1 MSTVR
6 GDPHSYLWLNARNKC
21 IDVQIAVAVLVIDIA
36 MSSQSP
42 FSRDEALRLLL
53 RRRSDL
59 IAYLYTYA
67 QDLHIAEDLFQE
79 VALRAVDKHDQ
90 IKDAAS
96 AYAWLRSVARN
107 AAIDWQR
114 RAKRRPIP
122 LDTDTLELL
131 EKQWEQAHHSDNDE
145 LREALSHC
153 VSQLTPRARQYV
165 EQRFN
170 NEMSTREIA
179 EASGRKVDSIY
190 TAFSRIYA
198 ALAKCIRHKVSDRGL
213 GDA

>member
-1 MSTVR
+1 MSQ
-6 GDPHSYLWLNARNKC
+6 A
-21 IDVQIAVAVLVIDIA
+21 
-36 MSSQSP
+36 P
-42 FSRDEALRLLL
+42 FSRDDALRLLL

-59 IAYLYTYA
+59 IAYLYTYV

-79 VALRAVDKHDQ
+79 VALRAVDKHGQ
-90 IKDAAS
+90 IQDAAS

-131 EKQWEQAHHSDNDE
+131 EKQWEQANRSDSDE

-153 VSQLTPRARQYV
+153 VSQLTPKARQLI
-165 EQRFN
+165 EQRFKD
-170 NEMSTREIA
+170 EMSAREIA

-190 TAFSRIYA
+190 TAFSRIYTI
-198 ALAKCIRHKVSDRGL
+198 LAKCIRNKFPERGL